1 MKSVKVFNELW
12 EKYDK
17 WYDKYPVIAENEL
30 KLLRSI
36 AGDFKRPALEVG
48 VGTGF
53 FARELSLDVGVD
65 PSINMLKAARFKGIE
80 VIRGVGEWLPFNSSC
95 FETVFIIATL
105 CFVDDPKK
113 VLREVNRVLRNH
125 GTLVTCIIPRDS
137 SWDRWYKEVKR
148 SPFYEVADFFT
159 VEKAKKLLG
168 ESGFEVADAQGVLGF
183 KPGEEPR
190 PEKPSR
196 ELGDFGFVC
205 IKALKVREAF

>member
-17 WYDKYPVIAENEL
+17 WYSKYPVIAESEL

-36 AGDFKRPALEVG
+36 AGEFRRPALEIG

-65 PSINMLKAARFKGIE
+65 PSINMLKAAKFKGVE
-80 VIRGVGEWLPFNSSC
+80 VIRGVGEWLPFNSNC

-113 VLREVNRVLRNH
+113 VLREVNRILRRR
-125 GTLVTCIIPRDS
+125 GTLVTCSIPRDS
-137 SWDRWYKEVKR
+137 SWGRWYKEVKH

-159 VEKAKKLLG
+159 IDKAKRLLG
-168 ESGFEVADAQGVLGF
+168 ESGFEVVDAQGVLSF
-183 KPGEEPR
+183 KPWEEPR
-190 PEKPSR
+190 PEEPSR
-196 ELGDFGFVC
+196 ELGDLGFVC
-205 IKALKVREAF
+205 IKALKVEETF